1 VKPRFFKS
9 SAEFRSW
16 LAKNRTAASELWVGF
31 YKKESG
37 KGGIT
42 YSEALD
48 EALCFGWIDG
58 VRKSVDAASYTIRFS
73 PRQPKSIWSAVNTRR
88 VAALIKAGSMDPS
101 GLEVFRNRDPGRTL
115 LYSYE
120 RERAEFTGLWLERF
134 RSNAAAWRFFDAQA
148 PSYKRTVTFWVM
160 SAKKEETRSKRLDA
174 LIAESALSRRIGL
187 LSPPKSRDGR

>member
-1 VKPRFFKS
+1 MKPRFFKT

-31 YKKESG
+31 FKKDSG

-58 VRKSVDAASYTIRFS
+58 VRKSVDAESYTIRFS

-88 VAALIKAGSMDPS
+88 VAALTKAGSMDPS

-134 RSNAAAWRFFDAQA
+134 RSNAAAWRFFDAQ
-148 PSYKRTVTFWVM
+148 PPWYKRTVTFWVM

-174 LIAESALSRRIGL
+174 LIAESGLSRRIGL

>member
-1 VKPRFFKS
+1 VKPRFFKT

-16 LAKNRTAASELWVGF
+16 LAKHRSAASELWVGF
-31 YKKESG
+31 YKKDSG

-58 VRKSVDAASYTIRFS
+58 VRKSVDAESYTIRFS

-88 VAALIKAGSMDPS
+88 VAALTKAGSMDPS

-134 RSNAAAWRFFDAQA
+134 RSNTTAWRFFDAQP

-174 LIAESALSRRIGL
+174 LIAESGLSRRIGL
-187 LSPPKSRDGR
+187 LSPPKARDGR

>member
-1 VKPRFFKS
+1 MKPRFFKT

-16 LAKNRTAASELWVGF
+16 LAKNRNAASELWVGF
-31 YKKESG
+31 YKKDSG

-58 VRKSVDAASYTIRFS
+58 VRKSVDAESYTIRFS

-88 VAALIKAGSMDPS
+88 VAALTKAGSMDPS

-134 RSNAAAWRFFDAQA
+134 RSNAAAWRFFDAQP

-174 LIAESALSRRIGL
+174 LIAESGLSRRIGL
-187 LSPPKSRDGR
+187 LSPPKARDGR

>member
-1 VKPRFFKS
+1 MKPRFFKT

-31 YKKESG
+31 YKKDSG

-58 VRKSVDAASYTIRFS
+58 VRKSVDAESYTIRFS

-88 VAALIKAGSMDPS
+88 VAALTKAGSMDPS

-134 RSNAAAWRFFDAQA
+134 RSNAAAWRFFDAQP

-174 LIAESALSRRIGL
+174 LIAESGLSRRIGL

>member
-1 VKPRFFKS
+1 VKPRFFKT

-31 YKKESG
+31 YKKDSG

-58 VRKSVDAASYTIRFS
+58 VRKSVDAESYTIRFS

-88 VAALIKAGSMDPS
+88 VAALTKAGSMDPS
-101 GLEVFRNRDPGRTL
+101 GLEAFRNRDPGRTL

-134 RSNAAAWRFFDAQA
+134 RSNAAAWRFFDAQP

-174 LIAESALSRRIGL
+174 LIAESGLSRRIGL
-187 LSPPKSRDGR
+187 LSPPKSRDRR

>member
-1 VKPRFFKS
+1 VKPRFFKT

-16 LAKNRTAASELWVGF
+16 LAKNRTGASELWVGF
-31 YKKESG
+31 YKKDSG

-58 VRKSVDAASYTIRFS
+58 VRKSVDAESYTIRFS

-88 VAALIKAGSMDPS
+88 VAALTKAGSMDPS

-134 RSNAAAWRFFDAQA
+134 RSNAAAWRFFDAQP

-174 LIAESALSRRIGL
+174 LIAESSLSRRIGL

>member
-58 VRKSVDAASYTIRFS
+58 VRKSVDPASYTIRFS

-148 PSYKRTVTFWVM
+148 SSYKRTVTFWVM

>member
-31 YKKESG
+31 YNKESG

-42 YSEALD
+42 YSQALD

-58 VRKSVDAASYTIRFS
+58 VRKSVDAAGYTIRFS

>member
-1 VKPRFFKS
+1 MKPRFFKS

-88 VAALIKAGSMDPS
+88 VAALIKAGSMDSS
-101 GLEVFRNRDPGRTL
+101 GLEVFRNRDPGRAL

-120 RERAEFTGLWLERF
+120 RERAEFSGLWLERF

>member
-1 VKPRFFKS
+1 MKPSFFKT

-31 YKKESG
+31 YKKDSG

-58 VRKSVDAASYTIRFS
+58 VRKSVDAESYTIRFS
-73 PRQPKSIWSAVNTRR
+73 PRQPKSIWSAVNARR
-88 VAALIKAGSMDPS
+88 VAALTKVGSMDPS

-134 RSNAAAWRFFDAQA
+134 RSNAAAWRFFDAQP

-174 LIAESALSRRIGL
+174 LIAESGLSRRIGL
-187 LSPPKSRDGR
+187 LAPPKSRDGR

>member
-16 LAKNRTAASELWVGF
+16 LATNRTAASELWVGF

-58 VRKSVDAASYTIRFS
+58 VRKSVDPASYTIRFS

>member
-1 VKPRFFKS
+1 VKPRFFKT

-88 VAALIKAGSMDPS
+88 VAALTKAGSMDPS

-120 RERAEFTGLWLERF
+120 RERAQFTGLWLERF

-174 LIAESALSRRIGL
+174 LIAESGLSRRIGL

>member
-31 YKKESG
+31 YNKESG

-42 YSEALD
+42 YSQALD

-58 VRKSVDAASYTIRFS
+58 VRKSVDAAGYTIRFS

-187 LSPPKSRDGR
+187 LSPPKARDGR

>member
-58 VRKSVDAASYTIRFS
+58 VRKSVDPASYTIRFS

>member
-1 VKPRFFKS
+1 MKPRFFKT

-31 YKKESG
+31 YKKDSG

-58 VRKSVDAASYTIRFS
+58 VRKSVDAESYTIRFS

-88 VAALIKAGSMDPS
+88 VAALTKAGSMDPS

-134 RSNAAAWRFFDAQA
+134 RSNAAAWRFFDAQP

-174 LIAESALSRRIGL
+174 LIAESGLSRRIGL
-187 LSPPKSRDGR
+187 LSPPKARDGR

>member
-1 VKPRFFKS
+1 MKPRFFKS

-31 YKKESG
+31 YNKKSG

-42 YSEALD
+42 YSQALD

-58 VRKSVDAASYTIRFS
+58 VRKSVDAAGYTIRFS

>member
-1 VKPRFFKS
+1 MKPRFFKT

-31 YKKESG
+31 YKKDSG

-58 VRKSVDAASYTIRFS
+58 VRKSVDAESYTIRFS

-88 VAALIKAGSMDPS
+88 VAALTKAGSMDPS
-101 GLEVFRNRDPGRTL
+101 GLEAFRNRDPGRTL

-134 RSNAAAWRFFDAQA
+134 RSNAAAWRFFDAQP

-174 LIAESALSRRIGL
+174 LIAESGLSRRIGL

>member
-16 LAKNRTAASELWVGF
+16 LATNRTAASELWVGF

-58 VRKSVDAASYTIRFS
+58 VRKSVDPASYTVRFS

-120 RERAEFTGLWLERF
+120 RDRAEFTGLWLERF

>member
-9 SAEFRSW
+9 PAEFRSW
-16 LAKNRTAASELWVGF
+16 LANNRTAASELWVGF

-58 VRKSVDAASYTIRFS
+58 VRKSVDPASYTIRFS

-134 RSNAAAWRFFDAQA
+134 RSIAAAWRFFDAQA